1 MKKGFA
7 FGLAV
12 FFALILTL
20 ISFPCAASA
29 QTADGESN
37 QLSLTAVYF
46 DEQGKRADG
55 NVLTEGNYR
64 MQLVL
69 SGFAQISEMEF
80 TASYNSSVTVNGNT
94 AVCDAAAASADISS
108 LCKIED
114 GSIIIC
120 LVSLNDNCSS
130 IASDGAVIFSADITV
145 SSSVPLDMENVIT
158 ENENPNYTFVEKDY
172 GEIDKAAVPYA
183 YNCYGFASGKP
194 ADYAGSVTDMLFD
207 MSPELS
213 KSYSVKGKVVAM
225 LDPLNPDAV
234 INGGKGT
241 PVVLAGVTV
250 TVDNQVAVTDESG
263 VFTLSLENGTYE
275 AILHYANGFDRKIVI
290 IVNDASIDYTDKPI
304 TMVPC
309 DYDNNGYVNY
319 ADTISYLASVKSD
332 DKAIGDLN
340 SDSYVNYQD
349 TLIYFT
355 FVKLTDVRNIYPE
368 VIIG

>member
-1 MKKGFA
+1 MKKSFA
-7 FGLAV
+7 FSLTV

-20 ISFPCAASA
+20 MGFPCTASA
-29 QTADGESN
+29 QTGTEEN
-37 QLSLTAVYF
+37 EQLSLTAVYF

-55 NVLTEGNYR
+55 NVLTAGNYR
-64 MQLVL
+64 MELVL

-80 TASYNSSVTVNGNT
+80 TASYDNSIVVNGNT
-94 AVCDAAAASADISS
+94 AVCDAAVASADISS
-108 LCKIED
+108 LCKIND

-120 LVSLNDNCSS
+120 LVSLNDDFSS
-130 IASDGAVIFSADITV
+130 IVSDGAVIFSADITV
-145 SSSVPLDMENVIT
+145 SSSVPLDMEKVIT
-158 ENENPNYTFVEKDY
+158 ENENPNYTFIEKDY
-172 GEIDKAAVPYA
+172 GEIDKASVPYV
-183 YNCYGFASGKP
+183 YDCYGFAESKP
-194 ADYAGSVTDMLFD
+194 ADYAGTVIDMLFD
-207 MSPELS
+207 MSPELP

-304 TMVPC
+304 TMVLC
-309 DYDNNGYVNY
+309 NYDNNEYVNSADTLKYFTAVKNKDLLIGDFDSDGYVN
-319 ADTISYLASVKSD
+319 SK
-332 DKAIGDLN
+332 
-340 SDSYVNYQD
+340 D
-349 TLIYFT
+349 TLIF
-355 FVKLTDVRNIYPE
+355 FKFIKIANIKNIYSDV
-368 VIIG
+368 VIE

>member
-183 YNCYGFASGKP
+183 YNCYGFASGKL

-225 LDPLNPDAV
+225 LNPSSPDDVTGAPALSGVDIIINDAV
-234 INGGKGT
+234 
-241 PVVLAGVTV
+241 
-250 TVDNQVAVTDESG
+250 VATTDSDG
-263 VFTLSLENGTYE
+263 VFEIPSLENGTHE
-275 AILHYANGFDRKIVI
+275 AVLHYANGFDRKITI